1 MSNRSQAA
9 EHLRESHHST
19 LHAFFLAAQESGYTQ
34 FELQLVINPKGT
46 IEFSICPRGHAEMS
60 ATFDVRGNTVR
71 VTLSEPSV
79 PIDDADV
86 RIDYGGTRSGEEPV
100 RPSPGAYSSP
110 PRRPAAVTDRDP
122 QKIDWSL

>member
-1 MSNRSQAA
+1 
-9 EHLRESHHST
+9 
-19 LHAFFLAAQESGYTQ
+19 
-34 FELQLVINPKGT
+34 
-46 IEFSICPRGHAEMS
+46 MS

-79 PIDDADV
+79 PIVDADV
-86 RIDYGGTRSGEEPV
+86 RIDYGGTRSGEAPV
-100 RPSPGAYSSP
+100 RASPGAHSSS